1 MNATLWQA
9 TMQQSRFSILYYLG
23 DRNVATVNCHCDF
36 FSEKSP
42 SGPISMVI
50 FSLGFKTD
58 FNVFLSVSSQCAISL
73 HLVYVLKS
81 LKKPPHL
88 I

>member
-9 TMQQSRFSILYYLG
+9 TSSSLGSQSVLPKR
-23 DRNVATVNCHCDF
+23 RNVATVNCHCDF

-58 FNVFLSVSSQCAISL
+58 FNVFLSVSSQCASCSP
-73 HLVYVLKS
+73 LV
-81 LKKPPHL
+81 
-88 I
+88 